1 MTNRIDLSEPA
12 DGHKMDVKITPIE
25 SVGER
30 RIRLVKD
37 VVVFSLAVI
46 ACAAIV
52 IYASYTAAFDGS
64 AGEGTKRWAMSI
76 VSASAGG
83 LLGFLL
89 KK

>member
-1 MTNRIDLSEPA
+1 MTNKLDLNEPA

-30 RIRLVKD
+30 RIRMIKD
-37 VVVFSLAVI
+37 IVVFSLAVI
-46 ACAAIV
+46 ACTAIV
-52 IYASYTAAFDGS
+52 FYASYTAAFDVTAS
-64 AGEGTKRWAMSI
+64 EGTKRWAMSI
-76 VSASAGG
+76 VSAAAGG

>member
-1 MTNRIDLSEPA
+1 MTNKLDLNEPA

-30 RIRLVKD
+30 RIRMVKD
-37 VVVFSLAVI
+37 VVVFLLAVI
-46 ACAAIV
+46 ACTSIV

-64 AGEGTKRWAMSI
+64 AAEGAKRWAMSI